1 MRSRLAKLERR
12 PRRCICDPISGVQYA
27 KCFERWTLVLSSKT
41 SPDLRMA
48 RRWPLFG
55 EWPASSLGGWALGIC
70 VVTCVVT
77 LPSLPMSREF
87 ARCCSGTGEGH

>member
-55 EWPASSLGGWALGIC
+55 EWPSFELRWLGSWNLCRDLCRNPPIPAHVEGVCSVLLGY
-70 VVTCVVT
+70 
-77 LPSLPMSREF
+77 R
-87 ARCCSGTGEGH
+87 